1 MSFEYFPHIHR
12 PDSCLRFATKDI
24 LVSCPYFAAY
34 ILNYLAQKYL
44 VGAQFVELRF
54 GAVVLVCEVILMTR
68 YIVVRIA
75 LNDV

>member
-1 MSFEYFPHIHR
+1 MSFEYFPHIHH
-12 PDSCLRFATKDI
+12 PDLCLPFATKDI
-24 LVSCPYFAAY
+24 LVSCHYFAAD
-34 ILNYLAQKYL
+34 ILNYLAQKCL
-44 VGAQFVELRF
+44 VGAQLGELRS